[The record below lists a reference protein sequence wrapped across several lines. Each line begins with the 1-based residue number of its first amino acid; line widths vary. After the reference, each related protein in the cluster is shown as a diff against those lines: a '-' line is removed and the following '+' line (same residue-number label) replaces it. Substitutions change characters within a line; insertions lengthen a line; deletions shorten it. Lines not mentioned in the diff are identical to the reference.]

1 MEERNIKI
9 SLDKA
14 REWYNR
20 GGEYKELALSA
31 FSEEEI
37 KANMLPNT
45 WQEFCEMHP
54 VEEDGEEWYI
64 DVDSNT
70 SYVYKGA
77 RNPEFYKNVLPSLKA
92 AEAHLALMQ
101 LHQLRDCYR
110 QGWVPDWKD
119 GEQSK
124 YTILYNSD
132 NYIIDLAWRSQRF
145 LSFQSQDIARKF
157 LENFK
162 GLIETAGNL
171 I

>member
-1 MEERNIKI
+1 MEERSIKI
-9 SLDKA
+9 SLERA

-20 GGEYKELALSA
+20 GGECKELALSA

-37 KANMLPNT
+37 IKDMLPNT
-45 WQEFCEMHP
+45 WEEFCEMHP

-77 RNPEFYKNVLPSLKA
+77 RNPKFYKNVLPSLKT

-110 QGWVPDWKD
+110 QGWVPDWED
-119 GEQSK
+119 DDIIK
-124 YTILYNSD
+124 YCIVLESNKCVIYKNLVTCN
-132 NYIIDLAWRSQRF
+132 F
-145 LSFQSQDIARKF
+145 LSFQTMELAEKF
-157 LENFK
+157 LNNFK
-162 GLIETAGNL
+162 YLIEIAGDL